1 MNVTILFFLTLF
13 TGVNANPPVN
23 PPADCSRMEV
33 SYTTQTVGDKVT
45 IDVRASGGEEPYY
58 YFFLD
63 KKNNPLTCDFKKSNH
78 SADKSNLPKLI
89 RVADSKGCIKTI
101 DFNESANR

>member
-23 PPADCSRMEV
+23 PPADCSRMSV
-33 SYTTQTVGDKVT
+33 SYTTQTVGEKVI
-45 IDVRASGGEEPYY
+45 IDVRASGGEEPYF

-63 KKNNPLTCDFKKSNH
+63 QKNNPLTWDFKKNSH
-78 SADKSNLPKLI
+78 TVDKGSLPKLI
-89 RVADSKGCIKTI
+89 RIIDAKGCTKTI
-101 DFNESANR
+101 DFNESAND